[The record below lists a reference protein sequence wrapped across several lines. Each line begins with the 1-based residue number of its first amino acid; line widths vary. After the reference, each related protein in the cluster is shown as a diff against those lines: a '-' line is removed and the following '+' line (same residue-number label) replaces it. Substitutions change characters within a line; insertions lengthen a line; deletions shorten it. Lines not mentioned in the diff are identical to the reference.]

1 MRSYDGVITGYRHAF
16 WDSPWWVSENRNAGR
31 YNRAGQEATQYLCLH
46 PLGVTAEFLRHHGPD
61 VVADLHTVALRVWA
75 ARVPTEGLERITFDN
90 AATFGLAAS
99 ALVDDDYQHT
109 QALGDYLRSTGR
121 AGLIAPS
128 AALPGT
134 EILVLFGPRL
144 RLAYLADPVD
154 PAQLQSAHITDG
166 LPVAELVSSVRWFGT
181 PHSGLAAWE
190 AGATIATFEDPPTPR
205 T

>member
-1 MRSYDGVITGYRHAF
+1 VITGYRHAF

-46 PLGVTAEFLRHHGPD
+46 PLGVTAEFLRQQGPG
-61 VVADLHTVALRVWA
+61 VVADLHTVALRIWA
-75 ARVPTEGLERITFDN
+75 ARVPTDGLDRITFDN
-90 AATFGLAAS
+90 AATFGLVAS
-99 ALVDDDYQHT
+99 DLVDDDYTRT

-144 RLAYLADPVD
+144 RLAYLSDPVD
-154 PAQLQSAHITDG
+154 PAQVQSAHITDG
-166 LPVAELVSSVRWFGT
+166 VPVEEVVSSVRWRGA
-181 PHSGLAAWE
+181 PHSGLVDWE
-190 AGATIATFEDPPTPR
+190 ARGAIAAFEDPATPR
-205 T
+205 I